1 MYISLIDKYYVYFLK
16 TKLVSFERFFEQFSR
31 EKKKYVLA
39 VRVNIFLESA
49 IFSYLTIRVLK
60 QNLNTLL

>member
-1 MYISLIDKYYVYFLK
+1 MYVSLIDKYYVYFLK
-16 TKLVSFERFFEQFSR
+16 TKLVSFERFYEQFSR